1 MYIPLKEVAHRA
13 NNLGYQIYFADE
25 SSTQEIENNV
35 RHYLGS
41 PDWNNAMLMNFCPV
55 YGIPTFD
62 VQQAK

>member
-41 PDWNNAMLMNFCPV
+41 PD
-55 YGIPTFD
+55 
-62 VQQAK
+62 